1 MALVGVEAASDHS
14 LHPLLMTCA
23 HSRES
28 ETDTTALQ
36 LLMTG
41 PKLVFS
47 FWLAQTLIP
56 AFDTMFSK

>member
-1 MALVGVEAASDHS
+1 MQQ
-14 LHPLLMTCA
+14 A
-23 HSRES
+23 H
-28 ETDTTALQ
+28 ANVLLQ

-56 AFDTMFSK
+56 AFDIAFKRQ

>member
-1 MALVGVEAASDHS
+1 MSYCRTTILFANV
-14 LHPLLMTCA
+14 LHT
-23 HSRES
+23 
-28 ETDTTALQ
+28 Q

-56 AFDTMFSK
+56 AFDVAFARK

>member
-1 MALVGVEAASDHS
+1 ML
-14 LHPLLMTCA
+14 TNF
-23 HSRES
+23 
-28 ETDTTALQ
+28 Q

-56 AFDTMFSK
+56 AFDGMMK

>member
-1 MALVGVEAASDHS
+1 MLNSLKFYILGSDI
-14 LHPLLMTCA
+14 
-23 HSRES
+23 
-28 ETDTTALQ
+28 LQ

-56 AFDTMFSK
+56 AFDIALSKPKPVL

>member
-1 MALVGVEAASDHS
+1 LVPKVLSPPTLEYF
-14 LHPLLMTCA
+14 LVLTVI
-23 HSRES
+23 
-28 ETDTTALQ
+28 Q

-56 AFDTMFSK
+56 AFDIALSPK